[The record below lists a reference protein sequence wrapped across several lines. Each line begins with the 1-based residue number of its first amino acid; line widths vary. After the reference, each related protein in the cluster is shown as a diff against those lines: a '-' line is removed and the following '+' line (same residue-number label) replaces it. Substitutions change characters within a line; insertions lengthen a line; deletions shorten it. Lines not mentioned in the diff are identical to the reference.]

1 MKRLFIIACFL
12 STRLLIAAPN
22 PNASQNPAL
31 ATSQPQQQPADLQS
45 KGPALNLSSA
55 MNQETLNATGVD
67 TLSTSQQQALANWIE
82 NWSTQNQ
89 QQNNSQTKVAPN
101 AVVAVLGDGH
111 FVKLGDGSVWNVGP
125 NAWLYT
131 YYWKPGDIV
140 NVSKSQDT
148 LFPFTLSNQN
158 YNQPATAQ
166 KASSQVS
173 QSFATGYTITEIRNG
188 GQFIRLSNNTL
199 WQIAPS
205 ARYQAAGW
213 SNGQQVF
220 VIQNT
225 VATGGGYE
233 LFNGA
238 TSRSVYGNVVKN
250 ASAIQN
256 NAANNSAK
264 SNNTPQKPTSS
275 SASKSSPQT
284 NQS

>member
-1 MKRLFIIACFL
+1 MKRLFIVIPLLFIQM
-12 STRLLIAAPN
+12 LIATFNLNATPLSAATQNKLQSPQNAPPN
-22 PNASQNPAL
+22 PHS
-31 ATSQPQQQPADLQS
+31 SLQ
-45 KGPALNLSSA
+45 LSA
-55 MNQETLNATGVD
+55 VMNQETMNETGVS
-67 TLSTSQQQALANWIE
+67 TLSPTQQEALASWIE
-82 NWSTQNQ
+82 NWAAS
-89 QQNNSQTKVAPN
+89 QQNDSQTKVAPN
-101 AVVAVLGDGH
+101 AIVAVLGDGH
-111 FVKLGDGSVWNVGP
+111 YVKLGDGSVWNVSP
-125 NAWLYT
+125 NAWIYT

-148 LFPFTLSNQN
+148 LFPYSLSNQN

-173 QSFATGYTITEIRNG
+173 QSFTNGYTITEIRNG

-199 WQIAPS
+199 WQVAPS

-233 LFNGA
+233 LLNGT
-238 TSRSVYGNVVKN
+238 TSRSVYANVVKN
-250 ASAIQN
+250 AAAIQN
-256 NAANNSAK
+256 GAANNSSK
-264 SNNTPQKPTSS
+264 SNNSPQKQAATN
-275 SASKSSPQT
+275 ASQSPSQA

>member
-1 MKRLFIIACFL
+1 MKRLFIITCFL
-12 STRLLIAAPN
+12 STQMLIAAPN
-22 PNASQNPAL
+22 SKISQNSSQSTNQIQQLPA
-31 ATSQPQQQPADLQS
+31 AQQS
-45 KGPALNLSSA
+45 KEPALNLSIA
-55 MNQETLNATGVD
+55 MNQETLNATGVE
-67 TLSTSQQQALANWIE
+67 TLSPSQQQALASWIE

-89 QQNNSQTKVAPN
+89 QQNNVSTKVAPN

-111 FVKLGDGSVWNVGP
+111 FVKLGDGSVWNISP

-140 NVSKSQDT
+140 SVSKSQDT

-166 KASSQVS
+166 KASPQVS
-173 QSFATGYTITEIRNG
+173 QSFANGYTITEIRNG

-233 LFNGA
+233 LLNGA

-256 NAANNSAK
+256 DTANNSAK
-264 SNNTPQKPTSS
+264 GNNNLQKPTSS